1 MTEYGDY
8 SPKEQLQL
16 TVCQRLIAEKS
27 YLSEEIRRDLQER
40 GFETISQSTVSRLL
54 KLLGVIKF
62 EMPKG

>member
-1 MTEYGDY
+1 MITLLTAD
-8 SPKEQLQL
+8 SCRRKE
-16 TVCQRLIAEKS
+16 
-27 YLSEEIRRDLQER
+27 LSLGEEIRRDLQER